1 MFYNQNV
8 KKEQKIITPSLYG
21 LKYSNRD
28 FTQRETWGKNQ
39 FNSSFPASLTAFLP
53 SKNLENIYLTINKNK
68 QIRHNKISTQKL
80 FGMNPNSDDIFY
92 SFESIYSPYQQFVKG
107 NLPRIDLVIQNKQ
120 TGSCLKGLEIKLTAL
135 PDNTTCNLLD
145 EQFGTE
151 IVVRPDTIVYLA
163 CSIAFIYK
171 DNYQELKQFFN
182 DEFKKISNW
191 VDAENILPF
200 IPLVLDTIDKIT
212 LANLQK
218 QSPLLLQPIWKTEGK
233 SPRLAKNCLDVFVWS
248 NFAFIELFAKEA
260 RNRNHF
266 LQITR
271 QIRTLIWLFKMLFDF
286 SEQGYFNHQQ
296 IIDELSYNTKNDK
309 AFAVS
314 GSFTQPFMNCAELAN
329 PRITRDEIKNII
341 LGGGQN
347 LLSPERRFDAI
358 IFNSPE
364 LFNYE
369 SN

>member
-1 MFYNQNV
+1 V
-8 KKEQKIITPSLYG
+8 KKETIITKPSLFG
-21 LKYSNRD
+21 LSYSNRD
-28 FTQRETWGKNQ
+28 FSQRETWGKNQ
-39 FNSSFPASLTAFLP
+39 FNSSFPASLAAFLP
-53 SKNLENIYLTINKNK
+53 SKNLENIYLKLNESK
-68 QIRHNKISTQKL
+68 QVIHGKISTSKL
-80 FGMNPNSDDIFY
+80 LGIAPNSDDLFY

-107 NLPRIDLVIQNKQ
+107 NLPRIDLVTQKRQ
-120 TGSCLKGLEIKLTAL
+120 SGSCIKGIEIKLTAL

-171 DNYQELKQFFN
+171 ENYEELQSFFN
-182 DEFKKISNW
+182 SAFIKISNW
-191 VDAENILPF
+191 IDAENVLPF
-200 IPLVLDTIDKIT
+200 IPLIIETIDRIT
-212 LANLQK
+212 SANLHK

-248 NFAFIELFAKEA
+248 NFAFIELFVKEA
-260 RNRNHF
+260 RNRDNF
-266 LQITR
+266 TLITR
-271 QIRTLIWLFKMLFDF
+271 QLRTLIWLFKMLYDF
-286 SEQGYFNHQQ
+286 SKQGYFNHQY

-314 GSFTQPFMNCAELAN
+314 GSVTHPFMSCAELTK
-329 PRITRDEIKNII
+329 PRITRGEIKNII

-364 LFNYE
+364 LFDYE